1 MIPVHLNE
9 NEQALRSKI
18 DVPGIF
24 SDILE
29 KVRVGTW
36 NSFINFSNY
45 SQNVELFNL
54 TTVP

>member
-1 MIPVHLNE
+1 MIPVHLTE

-29 KVRVGTW
+29 KVRVGT
-36 NSFINFSNY
+36 
-45 SQNVELFNL
+45 
-54 TTVP
+54 